1 MVEAMDDGV
10 PRLTKHMISKVGEP
24 IGFILYQRDDD
35 GGTKYKI
42 QRTLAGGVRV
52 KEWYTPEQMEEGV
65 LNLLL
70 PRFVQRAY
78 ENEAARVAEEQSQD
92 EKDCFAEGWLIPA
105 CDSDFDVVTDLRR
118 LKVAPRHE
126 GSMQSLQASAYVL
139 DLSDCT
145 EVTQAQTRGELC
157 LKALI
162 DGMPRK
168 PLKWGSSKC
177 NFDALHPRQDGEI
190 TGVTVE
196 RMWNRE
202 LAPVVHPLYR

>member
-1 MVEAMDDGV
+1 M

-78 ENEAARVAEEQSQD
+78 ERMKRPGLQRSNL
-92 EKDCFAEGWLIPA
+92 K
-105 CDSDFDVVTDLRR
+105 TRR
-118 LKVAPRHE
+118 IALPRA
-126 GSMQSLQASAYVL
+126 G
-139 DLSDCT
+139 
-145 EVTQAQTRGELC
+145 
-157 LKALI
+157 
-162 DGMPRK
+162 
-168 PLKWGSSKC
+168 
-177 NFDALHPRQDGEI
+177 
-190 TGVTVE
+190 
-196 RMWNRE
+196 
-202 LAPVVHPLYR
+202 